1 MMKTR
6 LLWISCF
13 SYGSIAFTL
22 VILGAVLPELLTHY
36 SQSYSNGGVLVFSQ
50 FMGFLIGVIGM
61 PYMVKKLGR
70 KNVVIFGLA
79 LISCEMFITFL
90 PPWPLLFLLVSIAG
104 LGAGLVESC
113 VGTIILTA
121 IKERQAVAMSKME
134 VAYGLG
140 ALFMPLLSGF
150 LINNHMWTIAFL
162 VLGLSSFALLIA
174 WKQMSFGSIDQLLIR
189 KEVSS
194 ADTQKESTGYRSH
207 GLLFIALAGAYFFF
221 YGGSEVS
228 IVHFIP
234 SIFAEKW
241 DIPNSLATITVT
253 VYWTGMIIGRLLTGP
268 VSEKL
273 TYHRYLR
280 LISIG
285 GLAALTVLALSK
297 NVWFGFALCFF
308 LGLFMAGMFAIALII
323 TNHFYPGKTETTTS
337 ILLAS
342 NGLGGSLLPIAVGWS
357 LDEYPAQTAFWLFTA
372 LMLLMLLI
380 VFSLRMLET
389 IKSNNLQHHNSKAK
403 SM

>member
-90 PPWPLLFLLVSIAG
+90 PPWPPLLLLVSIAG

-150 LINNHMWTIAFL
+150 LINNHMWTIAF
-162 VLGLSSFALLIA
+162 
-174 WKQMSFGSIDQLLIR
+174 
-189 KEVSS
+189 
-194 ADTQKESTGYRSH
+194 
-207 GLLFIALAGAYFFF
+207 
-221 YGGSEVS
+221 
-228 IVHFIP
+228 
-234 SIFAEKW
+234 
-241 DIPNSLATITVT
+241 
-253 VYWTGMIIGRLLTGP
+253 
-268 VSEKL
+268 
-273 TYHRYLR
+273 
-280 LISIG
+280 
-285 GLAALTVLALSK
+285 
-297 NVWFGFALCFF
+297 
-308 LGLFMAGMFAIALII
+308 
-323 TNHFYPGKTETTTS
+323 
-337 ILLAS
+337 
-342 NGLGGSLLPIAVGWS
+342 
-357 LDEYPAQTAFWLFTA
+357 
-372 LMLLMLLI
+372 
-380 VFSLRMLET
+380 
-389 IKSNNLQHHNSKAK
+389 
-403 SM
+403 

>member
-1 MMKTR
+1 MMKSR

-194 ADTQKESTGYRSH
+194 DDTKKESTGYRSH

-234 SIFAEKW
+234 SIFSEKW

-357 LDEYPAQTAFWLFTA
+357 LDEYPAD
-372 LMLLMLLI
+372 
-380 VFSLRMLET
+380 R
-389 IKSNNLQHHNSKAK
+389 KSVV
-403 SM
+403 